1 MCQPIKSTSARKQ
14 ITDLFV
20 QTDSETDLYKDFM
33 TNVIKIVNVQSYHS
47 DPDINLENLSLFV
60 L

>member
-1 MCQPIKSTSARKQ
+1 MGQPIKSTSARKK
-14 ITDLFV
+14 ITALFAK
-20 QTDSETDLYKDFM
+20 TDPETDLYKDFM
-33 TNVIKIVNVQSYHS
+33 TNVMKIVNIQSYHS